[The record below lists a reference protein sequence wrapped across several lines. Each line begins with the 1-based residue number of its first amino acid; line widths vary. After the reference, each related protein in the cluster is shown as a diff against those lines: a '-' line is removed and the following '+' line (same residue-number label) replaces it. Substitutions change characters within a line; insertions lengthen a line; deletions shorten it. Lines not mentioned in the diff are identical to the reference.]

1 MSTPPGARPG
11 RTLTASILFVDL
23 VGFSL
28 TTVSEQISVKQALTA
43 MLRNTLAVVPPEDY
57 RIMDTGDGAAIGFLA
72 DPEHALYFALAID
85 SKCRQSDVPA
95 GLHHGALR
103 MGINFGP
110 VKDVVDVNDRP
121 SLIGDGINAAQR
133 VISFAEPGQITVSYA
148 YFDLV
153 SRLAPEYS
161 GLFVDAGAHDDK
173 HGRGHEIYVLK
184 PSRDVLEKVRARL
197 ELAVAE
203 ATGVQVVLPAAE
215 RTKPPAETR
224 APPSESRGSGAST
237 AKHEPAR
244 PPSREPPK
252 SERDFEWP
260 IALAV
265 GAGVLLILGS
275 LVAVLPGW
283 LNQESP
289 RPAPTSMTPAPASP
303 AAASTAPAA
312 ALAPARAEA
321 DAAPERTL
329 TRERPAT
336 RETAAQPAAVTKPS
350 PPATARGSANAPVT
364 QEAICSSILHK
375 ASLGEPLTTEE
386 RKTIVACR

>member
-85 SKCRQSDVPA
+85 SKCRQSDVPT
-95 GLHHGALR
+95 GLHHGSLR

-161 GLFVDAGAHDDK
+161 GLFVDAGAHNDK

-203 ATGVQVVLPAAE
+203 ATGVHVVLPPAE
-215 RTKPPAETR
+215 GTKPPAATP
-224 APPSESRGSGAST
+224 APPSESSSSGSRR
-237 AKHEPAR
+237 AKHEQTR
-244 PPSREPPK
+244 PPSQEPTK
-252 SERDFEWP
+252 SKRDFEWP

-265 GAGVLLILGS
+265 GAGVLLILGT

-283 LNQESP
+283 LNQESST
-289 RPAPTSMTPAPASP
+289 PAPSSMTPAPA
-303 AAASTAPAA
+303 APAA
-312 ALAPARAEA
+312 APTAPAVPAPARAEP

-329 TRERPAT
+329 TRERPAPRAT
-336 RETAAQPAAVTKPS
+336 TAQPAAVTKPS
-350 PPATARGSANAPVT
+350 PPATARGDANAPLT

-386 RKTIVACR
+386 RKTIVACK

>member
-43 MLRNTLAVVPPEDY
+43 MLRDTLAVVPPEDY

-85 SKCRQSDVPA
+85 SKCRQSDVPT
-95 GLHHGALR
+95 GLHHGSLR

-184 PSRDVLEKVRARL
+184 PSRDVLEKVRA
-197 ELAVAE
+197 
-203 ATGVQVVLPAAE
+203 
-215 RTKPPAETR
+215 TR
-224 APPSESRGSGAST
+224 ARSGGSDRRACHAASGRAHQASGADT
-237 AKHEPAR
+237 GP
-244 PPSREPPK
+244 
-252 SERDFEWP
+252 
-260 IALAV
+260 AV
-265 GAGVLLILGS
+265 GIEQFRIEEG
-275 LVAVLPGW
+275 
-283 LNQESP
+283 
-289 RPAPTSMTPAPASP
+289 
-303 AAASTAPAA
+303 
-312 ALAPARAEA
+312 EA
-321 DAAPERTL
+321 
-329 TRERPAT
+329 
-336 RETAAQPAAVTKPS
+336 
-350 PPATARGSANAPVT
+350 
-364 QEAICSSILHK
+364 
-375 ASLGEPLTTEE
+375 
-386 RKTIVACR
+386 